1 MAKHKPGSRRKTP
14 EELSGFCAQV
24 AMMLRAGMPLH
35 DGMEALAQSYAGS
48 PMEADYARVSALV
61 IETGSLREAL
71 ARSGSWPEYMVEMA
85 GIGERTGHLEEV
97 MSGLSDSY
105 RREGRIRSAVSSAVA
120 YPIVLGVMMLLI
132 LLAMLVKVLPVFR
145 RVLAGLG
152 VEMTASGNLMM
163 RLGMN
168 IGVVVLVVVGVVV
181 LAALVCCLLLRTG
194 ARRAVLRGL
203 KKLFPPIGAVERKLS
218 ASRAASV
225 LAMLVSSGYPLDEAL
240 ELACGVLRD
249 DSSRE
254 KLEQVR
260 AHLLEGA
267 GLGEAIAASGLFDNL
282 TSCMIRTA
290 CAAGCAD
297 GALATAARECEEDAE
312 DRIDRLVAIIE
323 PTLVGVLS
331 VVIGAVLL
339 SVMLPMAG
347 VISSIL

>member
-1 MAKHKPGSRRKTP
+1 MAKQNSVQRKRTP

-24 AMMLRAGMPLH
+24 AMMLHAGLALH
-35 DGMEALAQSYAGS
+35 DGMEALAQSYTGS
-48 PMEADYARVSALV
+48 PMEEDYARLSSLV
-61 IETGSLREAL
+61 LETGSLREAL
-71 ARSGSWPEYMVEMA
+71 DSCGWPAYMVQMA
-85 GIGERTGHLEEV
+85 GIGEQTGHLEDV
-97 MSGLSDSY
+97 MNGLAESY

-132 LLAMLVKVLPVFR
+132 LLVMIVRVLPVFR

-152 VEMTASGNLMM
+152 VELTASGSMMM

-168 IGVVVLVVVGVVV
+168 IGVVVLAVVGVVV

-260 AHLLEGA
+260 ARLLEGA